1 MAKGDHIYVVRKGY
15 AHEGIDCG
23 DATVIHYSGRPWAR
37 NHTACVERIPLKDF
51 ARGKDVHVVSYE
63 GEFRF
68 PADEV
73 VRRAESRL
81 GERSYNVLTNN
92 CEHFARWAVSG
103 EARSTQIATVG
114 VTLGLTLGM
123 GAVLWLAS
131 KLR

>member
-1 MAKGDHIYVVRKGY
+1 MAKGDHIYTVRRGY

-23 DATVIHYSGRPWAR
+23 DGTVLHYSGRPWQR
-37 NHTACVERIPLKDF
+37 NHTACVERITMREF
-51 ARGKDVHVVSYE
+51 SRGKPVHVVSYD
-63 GEFRF
+63 GQFRF
-68 PADEV
+68 DGDET

-103 EARSTQIATVG
+103 EARSTQVNTVG
-114 VTLGLTLGM
+114 VTLGLTLGLT
-123 GAVLWLAS
+123 ALLWAAN